1 MSHWDMYIVGDIS
14 LSVVIFGDDSV
25 WFGSLDVKV
34 V

>member
-1 MSHWDMYIVGDIS
+1 MSHWDMYIVAHIS

>member
-25 WFGSLDVKV
+25 CFGSLDVKV